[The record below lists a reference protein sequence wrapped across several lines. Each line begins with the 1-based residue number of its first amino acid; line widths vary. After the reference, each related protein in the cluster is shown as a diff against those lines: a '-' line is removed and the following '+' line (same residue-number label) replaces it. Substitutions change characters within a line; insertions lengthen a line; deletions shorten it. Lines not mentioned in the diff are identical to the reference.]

1 MALLPEIIQS
11 FLLGSSP
18 STSTLSSW
26 PRSYTEVGR
35 CELSTHLGG
44 QQGRGSCKPTAVN
57 SSVSSQAGRQP
68 AWAFNGG
75 QDRGGGGGGEE
86 APHQD
91 SLLPKSLCRELD
103 SAAGHLCLHRER
115 RRLAAP
121 RDSVSPSLPAPASS
135 SEFLVLDVLTSAT
148 E

>member
-1 MALLPEIIQS
+1 MDLLPEIIQS

-26 PRSYTEVGR
+26 CRSYTEVGR

-57 SSVSSQAGRQP
+57 SSVSSQAGREP

-75 QDRGGGGGGEE
+75 QDRGGGGGVKR
-86 APHQD
+86 PHTRTA
-91 SLLPKSLCRELD
+91 S
-103 SAAGHLCLHRER
+103 
-115 RRLAAP
+115 
-121 RDSVSPSLPAPASS
+121 SPSPSAGSLTLLLVISVYTEREEGWQPPETVCLLHCLLQPLAQSS
-135 SEFLVLDVLTSAT
+135 WY
-148 E
+148 